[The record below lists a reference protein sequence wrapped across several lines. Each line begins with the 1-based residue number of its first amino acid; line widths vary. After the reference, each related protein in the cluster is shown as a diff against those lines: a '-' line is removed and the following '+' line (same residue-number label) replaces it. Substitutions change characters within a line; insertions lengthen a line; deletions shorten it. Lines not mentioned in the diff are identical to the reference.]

1 MNLNNL
7 ARSAV
12 TTFITS
18 FIALIPLSALASN
31 DFSWVQSALIAA
43 ALTAIRTV
51 VAYLDPKNTSFGLG
65 APEVTFEFDDS
76 VDLDA
81 VGAEEDTVDAPV
93 EGE

>member
-7 ARSAV
+7 VRSAV

-31 DFSWVQSALIAA
+31 DFSWVQSAAIAA

-65 APEVTFEFDDS
+65 SDVAVEEV
-76 VDLDA
+76 A
-81 VGAEEDTVDAPV
+81 VEEETVDAPI

>member
-1 MNLNNL
+1 VNLNNL
-7 ARSAV
+7 VRSAA

-31 DFSWVQSALIAA
+31 DFSWVQSAAIAA

-65 APEVTFEFDDS
+65 SDVAVEEV
-76 VDLDA
+76 A
-81 VGAEEDTVDAPV
+81 VEEETVDAPV